1 MTTVIFVS
9 IMYKKKRSYDF
20 KYKIVLK
27 AALSQESHNILYI
40 YNLTVGKPFLEHPES
55 SAKWM

>member
-1 MTTVIFVS
+1 MIIVIFVS

-27 AALSQESHNILYI
+27 AVFFQELYNILYI
-40 YNLTVGKPFLEHPES
+40 YNLIVGKLFLEYLES
-55 SAKWM
+55 SVK